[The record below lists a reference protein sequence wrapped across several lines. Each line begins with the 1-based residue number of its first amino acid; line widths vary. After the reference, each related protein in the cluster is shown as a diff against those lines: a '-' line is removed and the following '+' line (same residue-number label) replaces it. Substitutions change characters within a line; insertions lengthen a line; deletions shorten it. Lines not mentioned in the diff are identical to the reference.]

1 MSNAKAKNQNR
12 FIKFNAF
19 YQGDSGGAIVRVE
32 EEEPKYQLAFVLSH
46 GVPSILLVKEFYWL
60 CQAIILFWVEET
72 KVILIVLWS
81 SAYLELVNSIS
92 NNSNLSYISY
102 IFAG

>member
-46 GVPSILLVKEFYWL
+46 GVPSMLLVKEFNWQL
-60 CQAIILFWVEET
+60 SCFWVEET
-72 KVILIVLWS
+72 KVILIVL
-81 SAYLELVNSIS
+81 
-92 NNSNLSYISY
+92 
-102 IFAG
+102 